1 MAPWIDI
8 ISLTIS
14 ALTGASAA
22 LQQIIQKHPG
32 LSDRA
37 QELYADALKKWSPN
51 KEVRKHW
58 ASELPTATALT
69 TYLSTS
75 KSIDSEINSLLKVWY
90 DKLLGDD
97 ICGTFLREVKQTEI
111 LTISHN
117 DIFAAI
123 KAPYNTIYDASSAL
137 RSYYSDIIP
146 GYHINRLET
155 DMLYDWLSQPMNPE
169 EGKEKRVSFLLAGA
183 GLGKTVILHD
193 LQIKLEDEG
202 VPVLGIKADNIF
214 DSSDGTIDKALNLG
228 APASTVIRQIALDQE
243 VVILIDQID
252 ALSAVLSADRR
263 PLASINS
270 FIDEI
275 IRIPKVRV
283 IISCRQYDFD
293 YENAFVRY
301 KDCNKVNVQELAVE
315 NVIDALRT
323 ARIEDSQISDTVKSF
338 LRSPLNLFLYCR
350 LSDHTSVDASPTL
363 QELYGSLWKDIII
376 DKAGNDSGAVVKCL
390 DEIVTEMSRR
400 QVLTINE
407 GILPSESARQRGFLI
422 SNSFLSKVASG
433 NIQFIHQTFFE
444 YISSRL
450 FVERGRTLNDLFLD
464 KHQGL
469 FLRPQLKQILD
480 YQRSVDPQTYIVNV
494 REILWGKDNQGKDKY
509 RFQLKQLVIT
519 SLAYYPIFLESEK
532 SVARQLLN
540 DPELSPVLL
549 SAISTIDGIELLWE
563 YICDNGGIQKVDE
576 SYLRSY
582 LNAVCM
588 IGTSDITKATE
599 YLVKISAIAE
609 DSVLRK
615 HFIWAIDSLPVREET
630 SQMLW
635 DLIKKYGTGDGDIEI
650 SDLLNRL
657 IKYDSGAVGNY
668 LFSLLKD
675 YVKENKDKWTL
686 DVPMNY
692 QTIVKLL
699 QKESPDTF
707 LTIGLQMLDVV
718 LASSEEFKDD
728 DIRSAAVLY
737 MYNRR
742 SHALHFDDWLLG
754 KLIDTIEAKVEEKD
768 QKIDRFLDELAS
780 SNIAAKQII
789 ALAGWRRDTVRY
801 KDKIYQYL
809 SFNLG
814 KKFHASYL
822 EYQQKKLFES
832 VIILLNEEEQEDLVK
847 KVNKVE
853 PDWEKVHLKGE
864 GRIPVLKIGF
874 TKAQYW
880 SLVPEDILKKYPE
893 EYKEYKTLRRK
904 YKDIKV
910 QEPNR
915 VKTKIGWTATP
926 ESKIAKMSKKDLVK
940 HAQTYDKDSYFDWDR
955 PTRHGNAQ
963 EYSIRASREP
973 DFMCDVY
980 STMLD
985 EDTNLNYFVAMGI
998 DGLRKGHCEDAKIDA
1013 LLEKLIRQ
1021 LPDNVNDI
1029 DANISIRI
1037 IRDTDSY
1044 IRPGKVPPRFLFD
1057 LLVKVALT
1065 AKDEESKEKIHI
1077 DINDGINQLRGCA
1090 VEYLVQLYYCK
1101 DYAAQIFD
1109 VLKIVA
1115 QTGSVATRCALLFEM
1130 ALLLNVDRKKTLD
1143 LFLTAVG
1150 RDYNSNLLRM
1160 QLHDLNPLK
1169 YLAKTDFEAL
1179 RDYFE
1184 ECIKHP
1190 ESHET
1195 NIVILF
1201 DSWLQNAS
1209 GAEELTYRMADSS
1222 LEGKCYLIRYI
1233 CNIYN
1238 RNADI
1243 HDKCLAVLLRYL
1255 KEDEKELGRAYD
1267 QVAGTFDRWNR
1278 AEVQK
1283 YLTAYLAS
1291 PVSCYASHNITNF
1304 LKKESRSH
1312 PEDCLK
1318 WVGALYKNMKRQ
1330 KDRYELAE
1338 YTQIL
1343 IEAYNS
1349 ICKYDNQNPALEDA
1363 MDMFDE
1369 LLRINVDNCFLG
1381 QYLKEVS

>member
-8 ISLTIS
+8 ISLTIN
-14 ALTGASAA
+14 ALTVASAA

-51 KEVRKHW
+51 KDIRKHW
-58 ASELPTATALT
+58 TSELPDVTALA

-75 KSIDSEINSLLKVWY
+75 KTIDPEINSLLKIWN

-97 ICGTFLREVKQTEI
+97 ICGAFLREAQQTEK
-111 LTISHN
+111 LTTSLN
-117 DIFAAI
+117 DILATI

-146 GYHINRLET
+146 DYHIKRQET
-155 DMLYDWLSQPMNPE
+155 DVLYDWLSKPVDPE
-169 EGKEKRVSFLLAGA
+169 EVKEKRVSVLLAGA
-183 GLGKTVILHD
+183 GFGKTVILHD
-193 LQIKLEDEG
+193 LQIRLEAEG
-202 VPVLGIKADNIF
+202 TPVLSIKSDNIF
-214 DSSDGTIDKALNLG
+214 DSSDCTVDKALNLG
-228 APASTVIRQIALDQE
+228 APAATVIRQIALDQK
-243 VVILIDQID
+243 VVVLIDQID

-263 PLASINS
+263 PLASITA
-270 FIDEI
+270 FINEI
-275 IRIPKVRV
+275 TCIPNVRV

-301 KDCNKVNVQELAVE
+301 KDSNRVKVQELTEE
-315 NVIDALRT
+315 NVVEALH
-323 ARIEDSQISDTVKSF
+323 AAQIADSQISDTVKSF

-350 LSDHTSVDASPTL
+350 LSDHTSVNDSPTL

-376 DKAGNDSGAVVKCL
+376 DKAGHDTTAVIKCL
-390 DEIVTEMSRR
+390 DEIVTEMTHR

-407 GILPSESARQRGFLI
+407 GILPSESAHQRGFLI
-422 SNSFLSKVASG
+422 SNSFLSQVGGG
-433 NIQFIHQTFFE
+433 NIQFIHQTLFE
-444 YISSRL
+444 YISARL
-450 FVERGRTLNDLFLD
+450 FVERGRTLNDLFLN

-494 REILWGKDNQGKDKY
+494 REILWGKDEQGKDKY

-519 SLAYYPIFLESEK
+519 TLAYYPSFIESEK
-532 SVARQLLN
+532 SIVRQLLKAS
-540 DPELSPVLL
+540 ELSPVLL

-563 YICDNGGIQKVDE
+563 YICDNDGIQKVDE

-609 DSVLRK
+609 DPVLRK
-615 HFIWAIDSLPVREET
+615 HFIGAIDSLPVREET
-630 SQMLW
+630 SQMIW
-635 DLIKKYGTGDGDIEI
+635 DIIKKYGTDDGDIEI
-650 SDLLNRL
+650 SDLLIRL
-657 IKYDSGAVGNY
+657 IKYDSESVGNY
-668 LFSLLKD
+668 LVSLLKD
-675 YVKENKDKWTL
+675 YVKENKDKWSF

-692 QTIVKLL
+692 QTIVEHL
-699 QKESPDTF
+699 QEENQDTF
-707 LTIGLQMLDVV
+707 LTIGLQMLDVI
-718 LASSEEFKDD
+718 LASSEEFRDD

-742 SHALHFDDWLLG
+742 NHALHFDDRLLG

-768 QKIDRFLDELAS
+768 PKIDQLLDELAS
-780 SNIAAKQII
+780 SDIAAKQII

-801 KDKIYQYL
+801 KEKIFQYL

-832 VIILLNEEEQEDLVK
+832 VIPLLNEEEQENLVK
-847 KVNKVE
+847 KVNNVE

-864 GRIPVLKIGF
+864 GRVPMLRIGF
-874 TKAQYW
+874 TKAQFW
-880 SLVPEDILKKYPE
+880 SLVPEDILKKYPK

-904 YKDIKV
+904 YKDVDV

-915 VKTKIGWTATP
+915 FKTKIGWTATP
-926 ESKIAKMSKKDLVK
+926 ESKIAKMSKTDLIK
-940 HAQTYDKDSYFDWDR
+940 HAQTYDKDSYLDWDR

-985 EDTNLNYFVAMGI
+985 EDSSLDYFVAMGI
-998 DGLRKGHCEDAKIDA
+998 EGLRKGHCEDAKIDA
-1013 LLEKLIRQ
+1013 LLDKLICQ
-1021 LPDNVNDI
+1021 LPDDVNDI
-1029 DANISIRI
+1029 DANVSFRI
-1037 IRDTDSY
+1037 IRETDSY
-1044 IRPGKVPPRFLFD
+1044 IKAGKVPPKFLFD

-1065 AKDEESKEKIHI
+1065 AKDEEIPGKNRI
-1077 DINDGINQLRGCA
+1077 DVNDGINQLRGSA
-1090 VEYLVQLYYCK
+1090 VEYLVQLYYCN
-1101 DYAAQIFD
+1101 DYVNQLFD
-1109 VLKIVA
+1109 VLKVVA
-1115 QTGSVATRCALLFEM
+1115 KTGSVATRCVLLFEM

-1150 RDYNSNLLRM
+1150 RDYNVNLLRM
-1160 QLHDLNPLK
+1160 QLHKFNPLV
-1169 YLAKTDFEAL
+1169 YLAKTDFDSL
-1179 RDYFE
+1179 RNYFE

-1201 DSWLQNAS
+1201 ASWLRNAP

-1222 LEGKCYLIRYI
+1222 LEGKLHLIRYI
-1233 CNIYN
+1233 CNIYKP
-1238 RNADI
+1238 NAGT
-1243 HDKCLAVLLRYL
+1243 HEKCLAVLLRYM
-1255 KEDEKELGRAYD
+1255 KEDGKDMGRAYD
-1267 QVAGTFDRWNR
+1267 QVASTFGRWNR
-1278 AEVQK
+1278 VELQK
-1283 YLTAYLAS
+1283 YLTAYLDS
-1291 PVSCYASHNITNF
+1291 PVSCYASRDITNF

-1318 WVGALYKNMKRQ
+1318 WVSVLYRNMKNQ
-1330 KDRYELAE
+1330 KDRYQLAE

-1343 IEAYNS
+1343 IDAYIS
-1349 ICKYDNQNPALEDA
+1349 ICKYDNRNPILEDA
-1363 MDMFDE
+1363 MNMFDE
-1369 LLRINVDNCFLG
+1369 LLRINVDNRFLG